1 MSQREKTYN
10 HTMRSS
16 KSRLR
21 YRNYKR
27 KHRRELN
34 KLQDITTLEAVTV
47 PMSALS
53 ETPQSQNG
61 TPTGGQVRVS
71 YDKHLPCLPQS
82 WECDDTEK
90 ARIANGMQPI
100 LQVSQPPSKPQ
111 PYGTVMRTQNHGGKG
126 GPAQGNLSKMR
137 PISVESAPP
146 IGSASSS
153 SPDAPLIETSLF
165 EKAKNFLSS
174 LF

>member
-10 HTMRSS
+10 HTIRSA
-16 KSRLR
+16 KSRLK

-34 KLQDITTLEAVTV
+34 KLQDITTLQAVSV
-47 PMSALS
+47 PMSGLAES
-53 ETPQSQNG
+53 PQSQNG
-61 TPTGGQVRVS
+61 TTSGGQVRVS
-71 YDKHLPCLPQS
+71 YDEYLPCLPQS
-82 WECDDTEK
+82 WECADTEK

-100 LQVSQPPSKPQ
+100 LQVSQAPSNPQ
-111 PYGTVMRTQNHGGKG
+111 PYGTVLRTQNHGGKG

-137 PISVESAPP
+137 PVSVESTSDTAY
-146 IGSASSS
+146 
-153 SPDAPLIETSLF
+153 IETSIIDD
-165 EKAKNFLSS
+165 ARSFLSS

>member
-21 YRNYKR
+21 YRNYRR

-34 KLQDITTLEAVTV
+34 NLQDVTTLQAVSV
-47 PMSALS
+47 PMSALGES
-53 ETPQSQNG
+53 PQSQNG

-71 YDKHLPCLPQS
+71 YDEHLPCLPQS
-82 WECDDTEK
+82 WDCDDTEK

-100 LQVSQPPSKPQ
+100 LQVSQPPSNPQ
-111 PYGTVMRTQNHGGKG
+111 PYGTLMRTQNHGGKG

-137 PISVESAPP
+137 PVSVESTPSV
-146 IGSASSS
+146 GSASDD
-153 SPDAPLIETSLF
+153 SPPAALIVTSLF